1 MRIALVCSDRGPCP
15 PVKGGAIQLLISR
28 IAPLFAKNHE
38 VTVFSIT
45 DSELPDK
52 ETLEDVKYVRYD
64 KNEFLEHVCKDV
76 KAGGFDIIQ
85 LYNRPGWIT
94 AFRDAAPE
102 AAIILSLHNLIK
114 EDEVKSSSL
123 NKADQIITV
132 SRFVAKDTEKRFS
145 KIKGKTRPVYT
156 GVDLNEYAPKWS
168 KEGKRW
174 RKEIRKKY
182 GIGSKDPVLLFVG
195 RLVPYKGCHHLIK
208 AMKRINKKHKKARL
222 LVVGSRWYAD
232 DRVDSYLKKL
242 YRLAERIRKSGKPV
256 IFTSY
261 VPVDEIPKY
270 FAASDV
276 FMCSSQWKEPLA
288 RVHYEA
294 MAAGL
299 PIITTKRGG
308 NHEVIKKGKNGLL
321 IKNYKNEKAF
331 AKSALKL
338 LGNPKL
344 SKSMG
349 RVNCRLAE
357 KVYNF
362 DRVAEELEEIYQSLV
377 NK

>member
-28 IAPLFAKNHE
+28 VAPLLAKNHE

-52 ETLEDVKYVRYD
+52 ETVEDVNYVRYD
-64 KNEFLEHVCKDV
+64 QKEFLEHVCKDV

-114 EDEVKSSSL
+114 EDEVKPSRL
-123 NKADQIITV
+123 NHADQIITV

-145 KIKGKTRPVYT
+145 KIKGRTRPVYT

-168 KEGKRW
+168 KEGKQW

-195 RLVPYKGCHHLIK
+195 RLVPYKGCHHLIR
-208 AMKRINKKHKKARL
+208 AMKRITKKHKKAKL

-242 YRLAERIRKSGKPV
+242 YRFAKRVQKSGKPV

-261 VPVDEIPKY
+261 VSVDEIPKY
-270 FAASDV
+270 FAAADL

-321 IKNYKNEKAF
+321 IKNYKNHKAF

-349 RVNCRLAE
+349 RVNRRLAE

-377 NK
+377 DK